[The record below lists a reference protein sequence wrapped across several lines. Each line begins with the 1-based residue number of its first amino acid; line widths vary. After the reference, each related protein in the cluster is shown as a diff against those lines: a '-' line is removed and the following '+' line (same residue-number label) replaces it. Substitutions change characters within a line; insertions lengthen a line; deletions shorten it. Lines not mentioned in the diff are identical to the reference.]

1 MKKMKDKQQD
11 KEEGCVLLYQVA
23 SLSCQATN
31 ELVWGR
37 WDVGSCE
44 WPVDVAEPWGHGQ
57 PSMKLWWSRGCHR
70 YAPHFRALPS
80 APPQH
85 PFPGPAAL
93 PELSLPPTGEGK
105 MGETEPG
112 SAALHLQRG
121 KAQVS
126 VQKAKMAGPALQTGA
141 HWASGLLHVRWSNGE
156 QRKHQHESWEVGQV
170 EQLTWWPNIKN
181 H

>member
-1 MKKMKDKQQD
+1 
-11 KEEGCVLLYQVA
+11 
-23 SLSCQATN
+23 
-31 ELVWGR
+31 
-37 WDVGSCE
+37 
-44 WPVDVAEPWGHGQ
+44 
-57 PSMKLWWSRGCHR
+57 MKLWWSRGCHR

-121 KAQVS
+121 KAQVETTERFCS
-126 VQKAKMAGPALQTGA
+126 EGQDGGSSPAN
-141 HWASGLLHVRWSNGE
+141 WRLLGE
-156 QRKHQHESWEVGQV
+156 WFVACEV
-170 EQLTWWPNIKN
+170 K
-181 H
+181 